1 MKAAALPRATFRDVF
16 AVREFRALW
25 LSVILS
31 AAGDRLALV
40 ALAVLVY
47 DRTRSPLLAALAYA
61 AGYLPW
67 VIGGLFLAD
76 LADRRPRR
84 TVMVACDV
92 VRAVFVAAMT
102 VPGVPVA
109 ALVLLLFAATMF
121 ASPFESAR
129 SSITPGILPGE
140 RYALGT
146 AVMQTSYLTAEVL
159 GAAAGGAVVTL
170 FGVRPSLLIDAVT
183 FVASGLLIGLGTR
196 ARPAAARPDAGQ
208 GSPLARAAAGLRLV
222 FGDRALRTLVLLGWL
237 IVLYTIPQGIAAP
250 YAARLGGG
258 PVATGLVLA
267 STAAATAIATPLF
280 SRFVS
285 PGRRSALMGPL
296 AVAAG
301 ATLVL
306 TALHPGLVISLV
318 IFSAAAA
325 SGAYQLAVNT
335 AFVVRVPDERRAQA
349 FGIASMGIVVA
360 QGAAFVAAGAVAEV
374 VTPASVI
381 AVGGGIGAVAAVALT
396 FSWRRVTSP
405 QRTLAG
411 RQAPGV
417 PDDRPPGEVVAGEVV
432 AGEVMAREVMA
443 REVMAGEVVAGGRA
457 IRSLR
462 SIRAVGLAEP
472 RHEPHGPVTKPRIPH
487 KAMHPA
493 RADRWPVGS
502 RPAGGIARRGRRRR
516 RPSRARSGEHEPPD
530 L

>member
-1 MKAAALPRATFRDVF
+1 
-16 AVREFRALW
+16 
-25 LSVILS
+25 
-31 AAGDRLALV
+31 
-40 ALAVLVY
+40 
-47 DRTRSPLLAALAYA
+47 
-61 AGYLPW
+61 
-67 VIGGLFLAD
+67 
-76 LADRRPRR
+76 
-84 TVMVACDV
+84 
-92 VRAVFVAAMT
+92 MT
-102 VPGVPVA
+102 VPGMPVA

-146 AVMQTSYLTAEVL
+146 AVLQTTYLTAEVL
-159 GAAAGGAVVTL
+159 GAAAGGAVVTI
-170 FGVRPSLLIDAVT
+170 FGVRPSLLVDAVT

-285 PGRRSALMGPL
+285 PRRRLALMGPL

-306 TALHPGLVISLV
+306 TALHPGLAVSLV

-349 FGIASMGIVVA
+349 FGIASMGVVVA

-396 FSWRRVTSP
+396 ISWRRVTAPSRLPVTRPEHGEPEYQPSGEAMTGGGAPSAGREERACLPVQLSTASLLTSHKPTRRYRNPHAAPTFNHRRWRGDARP
-405 QRTLAG
+405 QRTTG
-411 RQAPGV
+411 IRGHRGHRVRHPQA
-417 PDDRPPGEVVAGEVV
+417 
-432 AGEVMAREVMA
+432 
-443 REVMAGEVVAGGRA
+443 
-457 IRSLR
+457 L
-462 SIRAVGLAEP
+462 
-472 RHEPHGPVTKPRIPH
+472 IPE
-487 KAMHPA
+487 PA
-493 RADRWPVGS
+493 RGQRLRQLQQDGLQAQGQGV
-502 RPAGGIARRGRRRR
+502 RRR
-516 RPSRARSGEHEPPD
+516 HD
-530 L
+530 